1 MKNYKMTI
9 AYDGR
14 RYMGFTQKKQPADKS
29 VQGKLE
35 QILEKLYGQEIEVI
49 SAVNTDAGVHARHQ
63 VINFE
68 VPNESQDSK
77 GLFDYFEKYLPDDII
92 VIAVEHEDDRF
103 HSRYLAKSLTYE
115 YTLWKVD
122 APHRPLFERQ
132 YVNVMVQQLD
142 TSKMKKAAKDF
153 IGEHDFA
160 AFTPNKKAKNTVKN
174 VYSVDIEENE
184 FEIIIRI
191 KANSFLVNMER
202 IMAGT
207 LIQSG
212 LGQLAEGTIK
222 KAFETKNTDFVGH
235 KASAGALTLVDVEY

>member
-77 GLFDYFEKYLPDDII
+77 GLFEYFEKYLPDDII

-174 VYSVDIEENE
+174 VYSVDIDENE

-191 KANSFLVNMER
+191 RANSFLVNMER

-212 LGQLAEGTIK
+212 LGQLAEGTII

>member
-77 GLFDYFEKYLPDDII
+77 GLFEYFEKYLPDDII

-222 KAFETKNTDFVGH
+222 KAFETKNTDFIGH
-235 KASAGALTLVDVEY
+235 KASAGALSLVDVEY

>member
-92 VIAVEHEDDRF
+92 VIAVEHKDDRF

-174 VYSVDIEENE
+174 IYSVDIEENE

-222 KAFETKNTDFVGH
+222 KAFETKNSDFVGH

>member
-77 GLFDYFEKYLPDDII
+77 GLFEYFEKYLPDDII

-132 YVNVMVQQLD
+132 YVNVMVQGLD
-142 TSKMKKAAKDF
+142 TSKMKKAAQDF

-202 IMAGT
+202 IMVGT

-235 KASAGALTLVDVEY
+235 KASAGALSLVDVEY